1 MEIIYTA
8 SYQPD
13 IVLFGLR
20 IGQPMMVLT
29 DLLVAG
35 VCLYGWRVT
44 PSKPAGAMLCR
55 LFFLFTGLSML
66 VSALLGHA
74 FTYTLPRAGV
84 LPGWLFGVLGVSAME
99 QAAIER
105 TRHLYR
111 EGIGKILTWL
121 NAAKAGLAF
130 WFVSSTLWFPAVE
143 IHAAAG
149 MLFMVAPLEAFLRYK
164 TGDKSSKHIL
174 YGIGLLLLAVSVF
187 IVKWVPSRWMG
198 FTDIAH
204 VIMSFAIWQIALGGL
219 RMNQTVASAAES

>member
-44 PSKPAGAMLCR
+44 PSKSPKALLFR
-55 LFFLFTGLSML
+55 LFFLFTGLSL
-66 VSALLGHA
+66 LLSAFLGHA
-74 FTYTLPRAGV
+74 FKYSLPREGV
-84 LPGWLFGVLGVSAME
+84 LPGWFFGILGVSAME
-99 QAAIER
+99 QSAIER
-105 TRHLYR
+105 TRHLYG
-111 EGIGKILTWL
+111 EGIGKIFTWL
-121 NAAKAGLAF
+121 NAAKAGAAF

-149 MLFMVAPLEAFLRYK
+149 MLLAVAPLETFLRIR
-164 TGDKSSKHIL
+164 TGDTGSKYIL

-187 IVKWVPSRWMG
+187 IFKWILGPWMG
-198 FTDIAH
+198 YADIAH
-204 VIMSFAIWQIALGGL
+204 IIMSIAIWQFAKAGLAMEQGIA
-219 RMNQTVASAAES
+219 QTDII